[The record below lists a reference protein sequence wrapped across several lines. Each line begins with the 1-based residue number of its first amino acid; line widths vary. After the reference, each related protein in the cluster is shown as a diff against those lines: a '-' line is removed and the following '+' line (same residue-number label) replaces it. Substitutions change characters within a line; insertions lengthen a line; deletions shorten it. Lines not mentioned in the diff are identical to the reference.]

1 MSHKGESEKSFRG
14 ETLVLEVFGGT
25 EKAGILQFGEKVGWG
40 EVMIKVYKTMGTT
53 VSWMQ
58 NDSSPK
64 LTIFRSRELSTEVAG
79 VWFNRDKKSPSF
91 HRQQRTPGTCH
102 QRRVQRQ
109 TIL

>member
-1 MSHKGESEKSFRG
+1 
-14 ETLVLEVFGGT
+14 
-25 EKAGILQFGEKVGWG
+25 
-40 EVMIKVYKTMGTT
+40 MIKVYKTMGTT

-91 HRQQRTPGTCH
+91 HREQ
-102 QRRVQRQ
+102 
-109 TIL
+109 